1 MEAPFIR
8 SARRRFWPSR
18 DHDPSGARDLLECF
32 KMERDGLGKRGIRLL
47 GRDAPVVLF
56 GRRWTWAWAPC
67 NMQRAHEGR
76 EIRAGRADPERLV
89 GREVGSDRNGG
100 CRMGPGLVSNL
111 PPTLPYP
118 HSARDLRGLLFFR
131 ISGSFRSQLCSRRG

>member
-47 GRDAPVVLF
+47 GRGVPVVLF

-67 NMQRAHEGR
+67 NGR
-76 EIRAGRADPERLV
+76 EGAVNWSGPC
-89 GREVGSDRNGG
+89 GSGTIS
-100 CRMGPGLVSNL
+100 GPGSW
-111 PPTLPYP
+111 
-118 HSARDLRGLLFFR
+118 
-131 ISGSFRSQLCSRRG
+131 I